1 MVTTDDVRGKFLHAS
16 FVESTET
23 TEPFDVAA
31 AVDAFEL
38 WLQSERA
45 RIWEEGFAAGFDT
58 CEDDLGAWAAIRS
71 YGDDAEYEIIN
82 PYKEN

>member
-45 RIWEEGFAAGFDT
+45 RIWEECLDAYPQAAPY
-58 CEDDLGAWAAIRS
+58 AP
-71 YGDDAEYEIIN
+71 N
-82 PYKEN
+82 PYEEN

>member
-1 MVTTDDVRGKFLHAS
+1 MVTTDNVRIVYAYIGQGYKPGERKSEARAHL
-16 FVESTET
+16 E
-23 TEPFDVAA
+23 FD
-31 AVDAFEL
+31 L

-45 RIWEEGFAAGFDT
+45 RIWEEGFATGFDT